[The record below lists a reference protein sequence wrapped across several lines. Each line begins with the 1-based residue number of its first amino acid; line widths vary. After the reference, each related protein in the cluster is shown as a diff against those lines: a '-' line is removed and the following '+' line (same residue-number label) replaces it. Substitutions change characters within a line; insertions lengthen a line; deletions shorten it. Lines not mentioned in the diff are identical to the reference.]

1 MKRIS
6 CLVLTLLLALLCAC
20 SQTDTLPADDPPSAD
35 PVASL
40 DDIPQV
46 CRLYYTYA
54 GWSPIA
60 PADSKLPLAASA
72 SRGAPDYIPVWHEG
86 VYSQLAANGGEGLYM
101 TDLTGGKA
109 IKTSDYGRFC
119 WNDELYHCVHVQAE
133 DSFIP
138 GFCSIEGGVLWLD
151 LSGDCWAD
159 NGTGGEIGLFGG
171 FDTVVIT
178 GTGSLTLAQHIESG
192 ASQQAWPALV
202 IDGVDVTVPSLFLN
216 ANSASDSTAN
226 LVVRSGSLTVEDMAF
241 TTGDACVTGGT
252 LTVSQLMDCTNLVCR
267 GGTVTI
273 TEGWG
278 FSDDGHQAV
287 TPTVLLTGGTLDANV
302 WMDERIEY
310 QLWEGTITVPGIRY
324 WPGMHQL
331 SDNVAI
337 IDPLDESQSG

>member
-20 SQTDTLPADDPPSAD
+20 GQTDTLPADDPPSAD

-54 GWSPIA
+54 DWSPIA
-60 PADSKLPLAASA
+60 PTDSKLPLAASA
-72 SRGAPDYIPVWHEG
+72 SRGAPDYLSLWHQGE
-86 VYSQLAANGGEGLYM
+86 YTQLGGEGLSIA
-101 TDLTGGKA
+101 DVTGGKA
-109 IKTSDYGRFC
+109 TEEGAYGRFC
-119 WNDELYHCVHVQAE
+119 WNDELYHCVHIKA
-133 DSFIP
+133 DSCLIP
-138 GFCSIEGGVLWLD
+138 SVGSVNGGILWLE

-159 NGTGGEIGLFGG
+159 NGTGGEISLFGG

-178 GTGSLTLAQHIESG
+178 GSGTLTLSQSIEVG
-192 ASQQAWPALV
+192 AGQAALPALI
-202 IDGVDVTVPSLFLN
+202 IDGVDVTCPAAALT
-216 ANSASDSTAN
+216 ANTDPENTAN
-226 LVVRSGSLTVEDMAF
+226 LIVCSGSLTTDLLTVS
-241 TTGDACVTGGT
+241 GDACVTGGS
-252 LTVSQLMDCTNLVCR
+252 VSVGLMLDCARLVCR
-267 GGTVTI
+267 GGLFTLTD
-273 TEGWG
+273 GWG
-278 FSDDGHQAV
+278 FSQADLDM

-302 WMDERIEY
+302 WMDETIEY

-331 SDNVAI
+331 SDNVTI

>member
-20 SQTDTLPADDPPSAD
+20 GQTDTLPADDPPSAD

-60 PADSKLPLAASA
+60 PTDSKLPLAASA
-72 SRGAPDYIPVWHEG
+72 SRGAPDYLSLWHQGE
-86 VYSQLAANGGEGLYM
+86 YTQLGGEGLSIA
-101 TDLTGGKA
+101 DVTGGKA
-109 IKTSDYGRFC
+109 TEEGAYGRFC
-119 WNDELYHCVHVQAE
+119 WNDELYHCVHIKA
-133 DSFIP
+133 DSCLIP
-138 GFCSIEGGVLWLD
+138 SVGSVNGGVLWLD

-159 NGTGGEIGLFGG
+159 NGTDGEIGLFGG

-178 GTGSLTLAQHIESG
+178 GSGTLTLSQSIEVG
-192 ASQQAWPALV
+192 AGQAALPALI
-202 IDGVDVTVPSLFLN
+202 IDGVDVTCPAAALT
-216 ANSASDSTAN
+216 ANTDPENTAN
-226 LVVRSGSLTVEDMAF
+226 LIVCSGSLTTDLLTVS
-241 TTGDACVTGGT
+241 GDACVTGGS
-252 LTVSQLMDCTNLVCR
+252 VSVGLMLDCARLVCR
-267 GGTVTI
+267 GGLFTLTD
-273 TEGWG
+273 GWG
-278 FSDDGHQAV
+278 FSQADLV
-287 TPTVLLTGGTLDANV
+287 TSPTVLLTGGTLDANV
-302 WMDERIEY
+302 WMDETIEY

-331 SDNVAI
+331 SDNVTI

>member
-1 MKRIS
+1 M
-6 CLVLTLLLALLCAC
+6 
-20 SQTDTLPADDPPSAD
+20 
-35 PVASL
+35 
-40 DDIPQV
+40 
-46 CRLYYTYA
+46 
-54 GWSPIA
+54 
-60 PADSKLPLAASA
+60 
-72 SRGAPDYIPVWHEG
+72 
-86 VYSQLAANGGEGLYM
+86 YSQLAANGGEGLYM

-138 GFCSIEGGVLWLD
+138 GFCSTEGGVLWLD

-159 NGTGGEIGLFGG
+159 NGTGGQIGMFGG

-178 GTGSLTLAQHIESG
+178 GSGSLTLAQHIESG

-202 IDGVDVTVPSLFLN
+202 IDGVDVTCPAVVLT
-216 ANSASDSTAN
+216 ANTDPENTAN
-226 LVVRSGSLTVEDMAF
+226 LIVCSGSLTADRF
-241 TTGDACVTGGT
+241 TVNGDGCITGGSAS
-252 LTVSQLMDCTNLVCR
+252 VGLMLDCARLVCR
-267 GGTVTI
+267 GGLFTI

-302 WMDERIEY
+302 WMPETIEY
-310 QLWEGTITVPGIRY
+310 QLWSGTITVPGIRY

-331 SDNVAI
+331 SDNVTI

>member
-20 SQTDTLPADDPPSAD
+20 GQTDTLPADDPPSAD

-54 GWSPIA
+54 DWSPIA
-60 PADSKLPLAASA
+60 PTDSKLPLAASA

-86 VYSQLAANGGEGLYM
+86 VYSQLAAN
-101 TDLTGGKA
+101 
-109 IKTSDYGRFC
+109 
-119 WNDELYHCVHVQAE
+119 
-133 DSFIP
+133 
-138 GFCSIEGGVLWLD
+138 
-151 LSGDCWAD
+151 
-159 NGTGGEIGLFGG
+159 GGEIGLFGG

-241 TTGDACVTGGT
+241 TTGDTCVTGGT

-267 GGTVTI
+267 GGLFTI

-278 FSDDGHQAV
+278 FSPENPDM

-302 WMDERIEY
+302 WMPETIEY
-310 QLWEGTITVPGIRY
+310 QLWSGTITVPGIRY

>member
-1 MKRIS
+1 MKRIF
-6 CLVLTLLLALLCAC
+6 CLLLTLSLSLLCAC
-20 SQTDTLPADDPPSAD
+20 GKTDTPPSD
-35 PVASL
+35 GDVPE
-40 DDIPQV
+40 I
-46 CRLYYTYA
+46 CRLYYDYA
-54 GWSPIA
+54 DWSPIA
-60 PADSKLPLAASA
+60 PTDSKLPLAADA
-72 SRGAPDYIPVWHEG
+72 GRGAPDYLPLWHEG
-86 VYSQLAANGGEGLYM
+86 EYTQLAANGGEGLYM

-109 IKTSDYGRFC
+109 TEAGDYGRFC
-119 WNDELYHCVHVQAE
+119 WDGQLYHCVHVQAK

-138 GFCSIEGGVLWLD
+138 GFCSISGGVLWLE
-151 LSGDCWAD
+151 LEGDCWAD
-159 NGTGGEIGLFGG
+159 NGAGGQIGMFGG

-178 GTGSLTLAQHIESG
+178 GTGSLTLTQHIESG

-267 GGTVTI
+267 GGIVTI

-278 FSDDGHQAV
+278 FSGDGHQAV

-302 WMDERIEY
+302 WMPETIEY
-310 QLWEGTITVPGIRY
+310 QLWSGTITVPGVRH
-324 WPGMHQL
+324 WPNTHLLG
-331 SDNVAI
+331 DDVTI
-337 IDPLDESQSG
+337 IDPLDDGKTN

>member
-20 SQTDTLPADDPPSAD
+20 GQTDTLPADDPPSAD

-60 PADSKLPLAASA
+60 PTDSKLPLAASA
-72 SRGAPDYIPVWHEG
+72 SRGAPDYLSLWHQGE
-86 VYSQLAANGGEGLYM
+86 YTQLGGEGLSIA
-101 TDLTGGKA
+101 DVTGGKA
-109 IKTSDYGRFC
+109 TEEGAYGRFC
-119 WNDELYHCVHVQAE
+119 WNDELYHCVHIKA
-133 DSFIP
+133 DSCLIP
-138 GFCSIEGGVLWLD
+138 SVGSVNGGILWLD

-178 GTGSLTLAQHIESG
+178 GSGTLTLSQSLSG
-192 ASQQAWPALV
+192 GTGQTALPALV
-202 IDGVDVTVPSLFLN
+202 IDGVDVTCPAAALT
-216 ANSASDSTAN
+216 ANTDPENTAN
-226 LVVRSGSLTVEDMAF
+226 LIVCSGSLTTDLLTVS
-241 TTGDACVTGGT
+241 GDACVTGGS
-252 LTVSQLMDCTNLVCR
+252 VSVGLMLDCARLVCR
-267 GGTVTI
+267 GGLFTLTD
-273 TEGWG
+273 GWG
-278 FSDDGHQAV
+278 FSQADLV
-287 TPTVLLTGGTLDANV
+287 TSPTVLLTGGTLDANV
-302 WMDERIEY
+302 WMDETIEY

-331 SDNVAI
+331 SDNVTI

>member
-1 MKRIS
+1 M
-6 CLVLTLLLALLCAC
+6 
-20 SQTDTLPADDPPSAD
+20 
-35 PVASL
+35 
-40 DDIPQV
+40 
-46 CRLYYTYA
+46 
-54 GWSPIA
+54 
-60 PADSKLPLAASA
+60 
-72 SRGAPDYIPVWHEG
+72 
-86 VYSQLAANGGEGLYM
+86 YSQLAANGGEGLYM

-178 GTGSLTLAQHIESG
+178 GTGSLTLSQSIEVG
-192 ASQQAWPALV
+192 AGQAALPALV
-202 IDGVDVTVPSLFLN
+202 IDGVDVTCPAVVLT
-216 ANSASDSTAN
+216 ANTDPENTAN
-226 LVVRSGSLTVEDMAF
+226 LIVCSGSLTADRF
-241 TTGDACVTGGT
+241 TVNGDGCITGGSAS
-252 LTVSQLMDCTNLVCR
+252 VGLMLDCARLVCR
-267 GGTVTI
+267 GGLFTI

-278 FSDDGHQAV
+278 FSPENPV
-287 TPTVLLTGGTLDANV
+287 MTPTVLLTGGTLDANV
-302 WMDERIEY
+302 WMPETIEY
-310 QLWEGTITVPGIRY
+310 QLWEGTTTVPGIRY

-331 SDNVAI
+331 SDNVTI

>member
-20 SQTDTLPADDPPSAD
+20 GQTDTLPADDPPSAD

-60 PADSKLPLAASA
+60 PTDSKLPLAASA

-86 VYSQLAANGGEGLYM
+86 VYSQLAA
-101 TDLTGGKA
+101 
-109 IKTSDYGRFC
+109 
-119 WNDELYHCVHVQAE
+119 
-133 DSFIP
+133 
-138 GFCSIEGGVLWLD
+138 
-151 LSGDCWAD
+151 
-159 NGTGGEIGLFGG
+159 TGGEIGLFGG

-178 GTGSLTLAQHIESG
+178 GSGSLTLAQHIESG

-278 FSDDGHQAV
+278 FSGDGHQAV

-302 WMDERIEY
+302 WMPETIEY

-331 SDNVAI
+331 SDNVTI
-337 IDPLDESQSG
+337 IDPLGESQSG

>member
-20 SQTDTLPADDPPSAD
+20 GQTDTLPADDPPSAD

-60 PADSKLPLAASA
+60 PTDSKLPLAASA
-72 SRGAPDYIPVWHEG
+72 SRGAPDYLSLWHQGE
-86 VYSQLAANGGEGLYM
+86 YTQLGGEGLSIA
-101 TDLTGGKA
+101 DVTGGKA
-109 IKTSDYGRFC
+109 TEEGAYGRFC
-119 WNDELYHCVHVQAE
+119 WNDELYHCVHIKA
-133 DSFIP
+133 DSCLIP
-138 GFCSIEGGVLWLD
+138 SVGSVNGGILWLE

-159 NGTGGEIGLFGG
+159 TGFDEAQHFEG

-178 GTGSLTLAQHIESG
+178 GSGTLTLTQSLSG
-192 ASQQAWPALV
+192 GTGQTALPALI
-202 IDGVDVTVPSLFLN
+202 IDGVDVTCPAVALT
-216 ANSASDSTAN
+216 ANTDPENTAN
-226 LVVRSGSLTVEDMAF
+226 LIVCSGSLTTDLLTVS
-241 TTGDACVTGGT
+241 GDACVTGGST
-252 LTVSQLMDCTNLVCR
+252 SVGLMLDCARLVCR
-267 GGTVTI
+267 GGLFTI

-278 FSDDGHQAV
+278 FSQADLV
-287 TPTVLLTGGTLDANV
+287 TSPTVLLTGGTLDANV
-302 WMDERIEY
+302 WMDETIEY

-331 SDNVAI
+331 SDNVTI

>member
-20 SQTDTLPADDPPSAD
+20 GQTDTLPADDPPSAD

-60 PADSKLPLAASA
+60 PTDSKLPLAASA
-72 SRGAPDYIPVWHEG
+72 SRGAPDYLSLWHQGE
-86 VYSQLAANGGEGLYM
+86 YTQLGGEGLSIA
-101 TDLTGGKA
+101 DVTGGKA
-109 IKTSDYGRFC
+109 TEEGAYGRFC
-119 WNDELYHCVHVQAE
+119 WNDELYHCVHIKA
-133 DSFIP
+133 DSCLIP
-138 GFCSIEGGVLWLD
+138 SVGSVNGGILWLE

-159 NGTGGEIGLFGG
+159 TGFDEAQHFEG

-178 GTGSLTLAQHIESG
+178 GSGTLTLTQSLSG
-192 ASQQAWPALV
+192 GTGQTALPALI
-202 IDGVDVTVPSLFLN
+202 IDGVDVTCPAAALT
-216 ANSASDSTAN
+216 ANTDPENTAN
-226 LVVRSGSLTVEDMAF
+226 LIVCSGSLTTDLLTVS
-241 TTGDACVTGGT
+241 GDACVTGGS
-252 LTVSQLMDCTNLVCR
+252 VSVGLMLDCARLVCR
-267 GGTVTI
+267 GGLFTI

-278 FSDDGHQAV
+278 FSQADLV
-287 TPTVLLTGGTLDANV
+287 TSPTVLLTGGTLDANV
-302 WMDERIEY
+302 WMDETIEY

-331 SDNVAI
+331 SDNVTI

>member
-20 SQTDTLPADDPPSAD
+20 GQTDTLPADDPPSAD

-54 GWSPIA
+54 DWSPIA
-60 PADSKLPLAASA
+60 PTGSKLPLAASA
-72 SRGAPDYIPVWHEG
+72 SRGAPDYLSLWHQGE
-86 VYSQLAANGGEGLYM
+86 YTQLGGEGLSIA
-101 TDLTGGKA
+101 DVTGGKA
-109 IKTSDYGRFC
+109 TEEGAYGRFC
-119 WNDELYHCVHVQAE
+119 WNDELYHCVHIKA
-133 DSFIP
+133 DSCLIP
-138 GFCSIEGGVLWLD
+138 SVGSVNGGVLWLD

-178 GTGSLTLAQHIESG
+178 GSGTLTLSQSIEVG
-192 ASQQAWPALV
+192 AGRAALPALV
-202 IDGVDVTVPSLFLN
+202 IDGVDVTCPAVVLT
-216 ANSASDSTAN
+216 ANTDPENTAN
-226 LVVRSGSLTVEDMAF
+226 LIVCSGSLTADRF
-241 TTGDACVTGGT
+241 TVNGDGCITGGSAS
-252 LTVSQLMDCTNLVCR
+252 VGLMLDCARLVCR
-267 GGTVTI
+267 GGLFTI

-278 FSDDGHQAV
+278 FSPENPDM

-331 SDNVAI
+331 SDNVTI

>member
-20 SQTDTLPADDPPSAD
+20 GQTDTLPADDPPSAD

-60 PADSKLPLAASA
+60 PTDSKLPLAASA
-72 SRGAPDYIPVWHEG
+72 SRGAPDYLSLWHQGE
-86 VYSQLAANGGEGLYM
+86 YTQLGGEGLSIA
-101 TDLTGGKA
+101 DVTGGKA
-109 IKTSDYGRFC
+109 TEEGAYGRFC
-119 WNDELYHCVHVQAE
+119 WNDELYHCVHIKA
-133 DSFIP
+133 DSCLIP
-138 GFCSIEGGVLWLD
+138 SVGSVSSGILWLE

-159 NGTGGEIGLFGG
+159 TGFDEAQHFEG

-178 GTGSLTLAQHIESG
+178 GSGTLTLSQSIEVG
-192 ASQQAWPALV
+192 AGQAALPALV
-202 IDGVDVTVPSLFLN
+202 IDGVDVTCPAVVLT
-216 ANSASDSTAN
+216 ANTDPENTAN
-226 LVVRSGSLTVEDMAF
+226 LIVCSGSLTTDLLTVS
-241 TTGDACVTGGT
+241 GDACVTGGS
-252 LTVSQLMDCTNLVCR
+252 VSVGLMLDCARLVCR
-267 GGTVTI
+267 GGLFTLTD
-273 TEGWG
+273 GWG
-278 FSDDGHQAV
+278 FSQADLDM

-302 WMDERIEY
+302 WVDETIEY

-331 SDNVAI
+331 SDNVTI

>member
-20 SQTDTLPADDPPSAD
+20 GQTDTLPADDPPSAD

-72 SRGAPDYIPVWHEG
+72 SRGAPDYLSLWHQGE
-86 VYSQLAANGGEGLYM
+86 YTQLGGEGLSIA
-101 TDLTGGKA
+101 DVTGGKA
-109 IKTSDYGRFC
+109 TEEGAYGRFC
-119 WNDELYHCVHVQAE
+119 WNDELYHCVHIKA
-133 DSFIP
+133 DSCLIP
-138 GFCSIEGGVLWLD
+138 SVGSVNGGILWLE

-178 GTGSLTLAQHIESG
+178 GSGTLTLSQSIEVG
-192 ASQQAWPALV
+192 AGQAALPALI
-202 IDGVDVTVPSLFLN
+202 IDGVDVTCPAAALT
-216 ANSASDSTAN
+216 ANTDPENTAN
-226 LVVRSGSLTVEDMAF
+226 LIVCSGSLTTDLLTVS
-241 TTGDACVTGGT
+241 GDACVTGGS
-252 LTVSQLMDCTNLVCR
+252 VSVGLMLDCARLVCR
-267 GGTVTI
+267 GGLFTLTD
-273 TEGWG
+273 GWG
-278 FSDDGHQAV
+278 FSQADLV
-287 TPTVLLTGGTLDANV
+287 TSPTVLLTGGTLDANV
-302 WMDERIEY
+302 WMDETIEY
-310 QLWEGTITVPGIRY
+310 QLWEGTITVPGVRY
-324 WPGMHQL
+324 WPGTHL
-331 SDNVAI
+331 LGDNVTI

>member
-20 SQTDTLPADDPPSAD
+20 GQTDTLPADDPPSAD

-60 PADSKLPLAASA
+60 PTDSKLPLAASA
-72 SRGAPDYIPVWHEG
+72 SRGAPDYLSLWHQGE
-86 VYSQLAANGGEGLYM
+86 YTQLGGEGLSIA
-101 TDLTGGKA
+101 DVTGGKA
-109 IKTSDYGRFC
+109 TEEGAYGRFC
-119 WNDELYHCVHVQAE
+119 WNDELYHCVHIKA
-133 DSFIP
+133 DSCLIP
-138 GFCSIEGGVLWLD
+138 SVGSVNGGILWLD

-178 GTGSLTLAQHIESG
+178 GSGTLTLSQSIEVG
-192 ASQQAWPALV
+192 AGQAALPALI
-202 IDGVDVTVPSLFLN
+202 IDGVDVTCPAAALT
-216 ANSASDSTAN
+216 ANTDPENTAN
-226 LVVRSGSLTVEDMAF
+226 LIVCSGSLTTDLLTVS
-241 TTGDACVTGGT
+241 GDACVTGGS
-252 LTVSQLMDCTNLVCR
+252 VSVGLMLDCARLVCR
-267 GGTVTI
+267 GGLFTLTD
-273 TEGWG
+273 GWG
-278 FSDDGHQAV
+278 FSQADLDM
-287 TPTVLLTGGTLDANV
+287 TPTVILTGGTLDANV
-302 WMDERIEY
+302 WMDETIEY

-324 WPGMHQL
+324 WPGTHL
-331 SDNVAI
+331 LGDNVTI

>member
-20 SQTDTLPADDPPSAD
+20 GQTDTLPADDPPSAD

-40 DDIPQV
+40 NDIPQV

-60 PADSKLPLAASA
+60 PTDSKLPLAASA
-72 SRGAPDYIPVWHEG
+72 SRGAPDYLSLWHQGE
-86 VYSQLAANGGEGLYM
+86 YTQLGGEGLSIA
-101 TDLTGGKA
+101 DVTGGKA
-109 IKTSDYGRFC
+109 TEEGAYGRFC
-119 WNDELYHCVHVQAE
+119 WNDELYHCVHIKA
-133 DSFIP
+133 DSCLIP
-138 GFCSIEGGVLWLD
+138 SVGSVNGGILWLE

-159 NGTGGEIGLFGG
+159 TGFDEAQHFEG

-178 GTGSLTLAQHIESG
+178 GNGTLTLSQSLSG
-192 ASQQAWPALV
+192 GTGQTALPALI
-202 IDGVDVTVPSLFLN
+202 IDGVDVTCPAAALT
-216 ANSASDSTAN
+216 ANTDPENTAN
-226 LVVRSGSLTVEDMAF
+226 LIMCSGSLTTDLLTVS
-241 TTGDACVTGGT
+241 GDACVTGGS
-252 LTVSQLMDCTNLVCR
+252 VSVGLMLDCARLVCR
-267 GGTVTI
+267 GGLFTI

-278 FSDDGHQAV
+278 FSQADLDM
-287 TPTVLLTGGTLDANV
+287 TPTVILTGGTLDANV
-302 WMDERIEY
+302 WMDETIEY

-331 SDNVAI
+331 SDNVTI

>member
-20 SQTDTLPADDPPSAD
+20 GQTDTLPADDPPSAD

-60 PADSKLPLAASA
+60 PTDSKLPLAASA
-72 SRGAPDYIPVWHEG
+72 SRGAPDYLSLWHQGE
-86 VYSQLAANGGEGLYM
+86 YTQLGGEGLSIA
-101 TDLTGGKA
+101 DVTGGKA
-109 IKTSDYGRFC
+109 TEEGAYGRFC
-119 WNDELYHCVHVQAE
+119 WNDELYHCVHIKA
-133 DSFIP
+133 DSCLIP
-138 GFCSIEGGVLWLD
+138 SVGSVNGGILWLE

-159 NGTGGEIGLFGG
+159 TGFDEAQHFEG

-178 GTGSLTLAQHIESG
+178 GSGTLTLTQSLSG
-192 ASQQAWPALV
+192 GTGQTALPALV
-202 IDGVDVTVPSLFLN
+202 IDGVDVTCPAVALT
-216 ANSASDSTAN
+216 ANTDPENTAN
-226 LVVRSGSLTVEDMAF
+226 LIVCSGSLTTDLLTVS
-241 TTGDACVTGGT
+241 GDACVTGGST
-252 LTVSQLMDCTNLVCR
+252 SVGLMLDCARLVCR
-267 GGTVTI
+267 GGLFTL

-278 FSDDGHQAV
+278 FSQADLV
-287 TPTVLLTGGTLDANV
+287 TSPTVLLTGGTLDANV
-302 WMDERIEY
+302 WMDETIEY

-331 SDNVAI
+331 SDNVTI

>member
-20 SQTDTLPADDPPSAD
+20 GQTDTLPADDPLSAD

-60 PADSKLPLAASA
+60 PTDSKLPLAASA
-72 SRGAPDYIPVWHEG
+72 SRGAPDYLSLWHQGE
-86 VYSQLAANGGEGLYM
+86 YTQLGGEGLSIANV
-101 TDLTGGKA
+101 TGGKA
-109 IKTSDYGRFC
+109 TEEGAYGRFC
-119 WNDELYHCVHVQAE
+119 WNDELYHCVHIKADGCLVP
-133 DSFIP
+133 SV
-138 GFCSIEGGVLWLD
+138 GSVNGGILWLE

-178 GTGSLTLAQHIESG
+178 GSGTLTLSQSIEVG
-192 ASQQAWPALV
+192 AGQAALPALV
-202 IDGVDVTVPSLFLN
+202 IDGVDVTCPAVALT
-216 ANSASDSTAN
+216 ANTDPENTAN
-226 LVVRSGSLTVEDMAF
+226 LIVCSGSLTTDLLTVS
-241 TTGDACVTGGT
+241 GDACVTGSS
-252 LTVSQLMDCTNLVCR
+252 VSVGLMLDCARLVCR
-267 GGTVTI
+267 GGLFTLTD
-273 TEGWG
+273 GWG
-278 FSDDGHQAV
+278 FSQADLV
-287 TPTVLLTGGTLDANV
+287 TSPTVLLTGGTLDANV
-302 WMDERIEY
+302 WMDETIEY

-324 WPGMHQL
+324 WPGTHL
-331 SDNVAI
+331 LGDNVTI

>member
-20 SQTDTLPADDPPSAD
+20 GQTDTLPADDPPSAD

-60 PADSKLPLAASA
+60 PTDSKLPLAASA
-72 SRGAPDYIPVWHEG
+72 SRGAPDYLSLWHQGE
-86 VYSQLAANGGEGLYM
+86 YTQLGGEGLSIA
-101 TDLTGGKA
+101 DVTGGKA
-109 IKTSDYGRFC
+109 TEEGAYGRFC
-119 WNDELYHCVHVQAE
+119 WNDELYHCVHIKA
-133 DSFIP
+133 DSCLIP
-138 GFCSIEGGVLWLD
+138 SVGSVNGGILWLE

-159 NGTGGEIGLFGG
+159 TGFDEAQHFEG

-178 GTGSLTLAQHIESG
+178 GSGTLTLTQSLSG
-192 ASQQAWPALV
+192 GTGQTALPALI
-202 IDGVDVTVPSLFLN
+202 IDDVDVTCPAVALT
-216 ANSASDSTAN
+216 ANTDPENTAN
-226 LVVRSGSLTVEDMAF
+226 LIVCSGSLTTDLLTVS
-241 TTGDACVTGGT
+241 GDACVTGGS
-252 LTVSQLMDCTNLVCR
+252 VSVGLMLDCARLVCR
-267 GGTVTI
+267 GGLFTLTD
-273 TEGWG
+273 GWG
-278 FSDDGHQAV
+278 FSQADLDM

-302 WMDERIEY
+302 WMDETIEY

-331 SDNVAI
+331 SDNVTI

>member
-20 SQTDTLPADDPPSAD
+20 GQTDTLPADDPPSAD
-35 PVASL
+35 PVTSL
-40 DDIPQV
+40 DDVPQV

-60 PADSKLPLAASA
+60 PTDSKLPLAASA
-72 SRGAPDYIPVWHEG
+72 SRGAPDYLSLWHQGE
-86 VYSQLAANGGEGLYM
+86 YTQLGGEGLSIA
-101 TDLTGGKA
+101 DVTGGKA
-109 IKTSDYGRFC
+109 TEEGAYGRFC
-119 WNDELYHCVHVQAE
+119 WNDELYHCVHIKA
-133 DSFIP
+133 DSCLIP
-138 GFCSIEGGVLWLD
+138 SVGSVNGGVLWLE

-178 GTGSLTLAQHIESG
+178 GSGTLTLSQSIEVG
-192 ASQQAWPALV
+192 AGQAALPALI
-202 IDGVDVTVPSLFLN
+202 IDGVDVTCPAVALT
-216 ANSASDSTAN
+216 ANTDPENTAN
-226 LVVRSGSLTVEDMAF
+226 LIVCSGSLTTDLLTVS
-241 TTGDACVTGGT
+241 GDDCVTGGS
-252 LTVSQLMDCTNLVCR
+252 VSVGLMLDCARLVCR
-267 GGTVTI
+267 GGLFTLTD
-273 TEGWG
+273 GWG
-278 FSDDGHQAV
+278 FSQADLDM

-302 WMDERIEY
+302 WMDETIEY

-331 SDNVAI
+331 SDNVTI

>member
-20 SQTDTLPADDPPSAD
+20 GQTDTLPADDPPSAD

-60 PADSKLPLAASA
+60 PTDSKLPLAASA
-72 SRGAPDYIPVWHEG
+72 SRGAPDYLSLWHQGE
-86 VYSQLAANGGEGLYM
+86 YTQLGGEGLSIA
-101 TDLTGGKA
+101 DVTGGKA
-109 IKTSDYGRFC
+109 TEEGAYGRFC
-119 WNDELYHCVHVQAE
+119 WNDELYHCVHIKA
-133 DSFIP
+133 DSCLIP
-138 GFCSIEGGVLWLD
+138 SVGSVNGGILWLE

-159 NGTGGEIGLFGG
+159 TGFDEAQHFEG

-178 GTGSLTLAQHIESG
+178 GSGTLTLTQSLSG
-192 ASQQAWPALV
+192 GTGQTALPALI
-202 IDGVDVTVPSLFLN
+202 IDGVDVTCPAVALT
-216 ANSASDSTAN
+216 ANTDPENTAN
-226 LVVRSGSLTVEDMAF
+226 LIVCSGSLTTDLLTVS
-241 TTGDACVTGGT
+241 GDACVTGGS
-252 LTVSQLMDCTNLVCR
+252 VSVGLMLDCARLVCR
-267 GGTVTI
+267 GGLFTLTD
-273 TEGWG
+273 GWG
-278 FSDDGHQAV
+278 FSQADLDM

-302 WMDERIEY
+302 WMDETIEY

-324 WPGMHQL
+324 WPGTHL
-331 SDNVAI
+331 LGDNVTI

>member
-20 SQTDTLPADDPPSAD
+20 GQTDTLPADDPPSAD

-60 PADSKLPLAASA
+60 PTDSKLPLAASA
-72 SRGAPDYIPVWHEG
+72 SRGAPDYLSLWHQGE
-86 VYSQLAANGGEGLYM
+86 YTQLGGEGLSIA
-101 TDLTGGKA
+101 DVTGGKA
-109 IKTSDYGRFC
+109 TEEGAYGRFC
-119 WNDELYHCVHVQAE
+119 WNDELYHCVHIKA
-133 DSFIP
+133 DSCLIP
-138 GFCSIEGGVLWLD
+138 SVGSVNGGILWLE

-159 NGTGGEIGLFGG
+159 TGFDEAQHFEG

-178 GTGSLTLAQHIESG
+178 GSGTLTLSQSIEVG
-192 ASQQAWPALV
+192 TGQTALPALI
-202 IDGVDVTVPSLFLN
+202 IDGVDVTCPAVALT
-216 ANSASDSTAN
+216 ANTDPENTAN
-226 LVVRSGSLTVEDMAF
+226 LIVCSGSLTTDLLTVS
-241 TTGDACVTGGT
+241 GDACVTGGS
-252 LTVSQLMDCTNLVCR
+252 VSVGLMLDCARLVCR
-267 GGTVTI
+267 GGLFTLTD
-273 TEGWG
+273 GWG
-278 FSDDGHQAV
+278 FSQADLV
-287 TPTVLLTGGTLDANV
+287 TSPTVLLTGGTLDANV
-302 WMDERIEY
+302 WMDETIEY

-331 SDNVAI
+331 SDNVTI